1 MSLFEVTDWF
11 VSCDEF
17 LSRDR
22 EHIHRAQAQMS
33 SFASV
38 VPESP
43 LPIPTIS
50 NEVSTVISA
59 NRRLIGRRV
68 RKNNSSGSISSDSS
82 GSSSID
88 ISDSDRE
95 GRGDV
100 ARIKVPSF
108 FDEAPDIPIRYIN
121 RNGTLARILP
131 NALPWQ
137 PSSVATEFTV
147 PAQPGT
153 RVIRSSV
160 LRRMQHDSEATDSSA
175 AFELC
180 TQGPRS
186 LSPISA
192 EHFKLT
198 LSDSESSEDEGFSA
212 AIERSRDAFEMA
224 VMRVNL
230 SLDSDSEEDA
240 DSSRVELELAVDLAL
255 DSDSDA
261 TNSTISSVFVRPI
274 LSKPK
279 SISGAAFT
287 NPVAVLQPVDLES
300 SEDSD

>member
-68 RKNNSSGSISSDSS
+68 RKNS
-82 GSSSID
+82 SSSID
-88 ISDSDRE
+88 SSDSDRE

-186 LSPISA
+186 LRQISA

-274 LSKPK
+274 LSRPK
-279 SISGAAFT
+279 STSGAK
-287 NPVAVLQPVDLES
+287 AVLQTVDLES